1 MKLTDLKREHFP
13 NGQAFSKK
21 ALDQYLAAKQQVQK
35 DFVSRYLLSIAV
47 GVVAGFLVLTFVP
60 DGFLR
65 IFLAML
71 AVMIAAMVGTRLTSQ
86 TLENLRVQSQ
96 KVNISRKD
104 MRAAKAHLKNGT
116 TAWQAAPPKKL
127 EK

>member
-13 NGQAFSKK
+13 NGQSFSKK

-35 DFVSRYLLSIAV
+35 DFFSRYLLSIAV

-60 DGFLR
+60 QGFFR
-65 IFLAML
+65 IFLAMI
-71 AVMIAAMVGTRLTSQ
+71 AVMIAAMVGTRLTAQ
-86 TLENLRVQSQ
+86 TLENLRVQTE
-96 KVNISRKD
+96 KVNITRKD

-116 TAWQAAPPKKL
+116 TAWQPAPPKKL
-127 EK
+127 DK